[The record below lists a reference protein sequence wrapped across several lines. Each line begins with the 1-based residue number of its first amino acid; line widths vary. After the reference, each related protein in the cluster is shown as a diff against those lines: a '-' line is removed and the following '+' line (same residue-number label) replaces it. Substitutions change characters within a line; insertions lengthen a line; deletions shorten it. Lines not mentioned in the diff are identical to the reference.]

1 MGTQIVK
8 TGNIGRLLLTGILW
22 GISVW
27 AWAQPDASLRQE
39 LTGRIKECRAQVG
52 IALVVNGKDT
62 LTLHNG
68 VAYPL
73 MSVYKLHQAL
83 AVGKYLHE
91 RGDTPEKRI
100 PIRKE
105 DLKPDTYSPLRD
117 KYPDGNLSLS
127 VRELLEYTLQWSDN
141 NACDILF
148 AHTGGPAGTDRY
160 LRSLGLKE
168 FEILY
173 TEDEMHQDLD
183 KCYGNWS
190 SPLEMVRLLEMLF
203 TTDLKIGAFQPLIRQ
218 TLLTCRTGLNRLP
231 KPLEGTEAQI
241 AHKTGTGD
249 KNAAGAIIGIND
261 AGMVFL
267 PDGRRYTLVVF
278 VKDSWESMEETERI
292 IAEVSEIVYRYVTGK
307 R

>member
-1 MGTQIVK
+1 MGIQIVRIK
-8 TGNIGRLLLTGILW
+8 SIGRLLLAGVLW
-22 GISVW
+22 GISVG

-39 LTGRIKECRAQVG
+39 LAGRIKDCRAQVG
-52 IALVVNGKDT
+52 IAFVLDGKDT
-62 LTLHNG
+62 LTLHNE

-100 PIRKE
+100 DIGKE

-117 KYPDGNLSLS
+117 KYPDGNVSLS

-148 AHTGGPAGTDRY
+148 DHTGGTAGTDRY
-160 LRSLGLKE
+160 LRSLGLKK
-168 FEILY
+168 FAISS
-173 TEDEMHQDLD
+173 TEDEMHRDLD
-183 KCYGNWS
+183 RCYDNWS
-190 SPLEMVRLLEMLF
+190 SPLEMARLLEMLF
-203 TTDLKIGAFQPLIRQ
+203 TADLEMGAFQPLIRQ
-218 TLLTCRTGLNRLP
+218 ILLTCRTGLNRLP
-231 KPLEGTEAQI
+231 KPLEGSGAQI

-249 KNAAGAIIGIND
+249 KNAAGALIGIND

-278 VKDSWESMEETERI
+278 VKDSWESMEKTEQL
-292 IAEVSEIVYRYVTGK
+292 IADVSEIVYRYVIGK
-307 R
+307 